1 MSVYSKILYLC
12 VLVLC
17 TQVHEYDVCDVT
29 LSVHP
34 HRASWKVN
42 CLATVGIEP
51 ATFGILRGT
60 DITEY
65 KATKYIS
72 GQQLVAFF
80 LLRKSCVIHIYIW
93 IEFFLKLHEK
103 F

>member
-34 HRASWKVN
+34 HRAS
-42 CLATVGIEP
+42 
-51 ATFGILRGT
+51 
-60 DITEY
+60 
-65 KATKYIS
+65 
-72 GQQLVAFF
+72 
-80 LLRKSCVIHIYIW
+80 
-93 IEFFLKLHEK
+93 
-103 F
+103 